1 MLSLEFLKAAYLPF
15 GSQNSRKDL
24 LLFDSISN
32 TPSHSFILL
41 GVGGTWAVF
50 DNFGGF
56 LMSYSFV

>member
-1 MLSLEFLKAAYLPF
+1 DIKFYDPFIQKPRYFQRVHILFLATVVW
-15 GSQNSRKDL
+15 R
-24 LLFDSISN
+24 SN